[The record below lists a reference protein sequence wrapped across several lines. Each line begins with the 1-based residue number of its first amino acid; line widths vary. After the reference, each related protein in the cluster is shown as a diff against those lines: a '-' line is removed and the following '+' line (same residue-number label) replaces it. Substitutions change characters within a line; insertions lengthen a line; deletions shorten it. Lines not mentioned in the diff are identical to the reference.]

1 MAGRIVFL
9 LEEPSMK
16 DLLEG
21 LLPRLMPGWVTGE
34 HFLCVKHE
42 GKSDLDRSIPRKL
55 SAWQFPGDRFIVVR
69 DNDGADRAAVLDK
82 LKALCAEAGRPDTM
96 VRLAC
101 QELEAWYLGDLVAVA
116 SAFAQPKVASP
127 AQRKRYAEPDD
138 WQKPSVEIKR
148 LVPSFQKRSGARA
161 MGGHLRE
168 PEFNRSSS
176 YAKFITGLKRLA
188 ARRPTRTRSAGLV
201 GRAGLAAPPGP
212 ADCAWR

>member
-21 LLPRLMPGWVTGE
+21 LLPRLMPGWVAGE

-69 DNDGADRAAVLDK
+69 DNDGADCAAVLAK
-82 LKALCAEAGRPDTM
+82 LKGLCAAAGRPDTL

-101 QELEAWYLGDLVAVA
+101 QELEAWYLGDLSAVA
-116 SAFAQPKVASP
+116 SAFDQVKADTP
-127 AQRKRYAEPDD
+127 ATRKRFAEPDS
-138 WQKPSVEIKR
+138 WQKPSVEMQR
-148 LVPSFQKRSGARA
+148 LVPSFQKRAGARA
-161 MGGHLRE
+161 MAQYLRE
-168 PEFNRSSS
+168 PEFNRSPS
-176 YAKFITGLKRLA
+176 YGKFIDGV
-188 ARRPTRTRSAGLV
+188 RRVAGEMATASASHV
-201 GRAGLAAPPGP
+201 
-212 ADCAWR
+212 